1 MRRLETLMGP
11 VCFKCFKS
19 KVGNCCWWWWYEKG
33 ERQCWKPWWG
43 QSAVQ
48 WSQTGGG
55 QPSPFFSE
63 VSLTKDWVFGL
74 LCTPAWNCD
83 LIDLGD
89 TFSEVSLTK
98 NLLLCTTCDLKD
110 QGDTLGRASRK
121 RLLAADGQAVKTLDQ
136 LAAPPYPVDHL
147 NSIYVYST
155 LWM

>member
-33 ERQCWKPWWG
+33 EGQCWKPWWG

-63 VSLTKDWVFGL
+63 VNLTKDWILGL
-74 LCTPAWNCD
+74 LCTHAWNCD
-83 LIDLGD
+83 LIDLGA
-89 TFSEVSLTK
+89 
-98 NLLLCTTCDLKD
+98 
-110 QGDTLGRASRK
+110 TLGRASRK
-121 RLLAADGQAVKTLDQ
+121 RLLAVDGQAVKTLDQ

-147 NSIYVYST
+147 NLICVYST
-155 LWM
+155 LQLHVSTKDLQLFLDVLTGKWER